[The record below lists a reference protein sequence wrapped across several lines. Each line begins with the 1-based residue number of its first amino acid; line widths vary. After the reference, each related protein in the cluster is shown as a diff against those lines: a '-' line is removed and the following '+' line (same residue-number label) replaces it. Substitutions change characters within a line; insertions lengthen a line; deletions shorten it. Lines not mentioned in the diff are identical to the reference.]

1 MAASSPSL
9 SASSSPS
16 PVQDID
22 SSSSYNGTS
31 GNNFP
36 YDHLTRFPLGS
47 ASVSVPYLP
56 IAMTQSPVSEMPPP
70 ITMELSGPI
79 GRTLASRTSHPHL
92 QHLHIQ
98 PPVHPSHPGSPFQ
111 SPPLSASHSGSSA
124 SGCGSGGYFPLVH
137 VDSNERHRPSHH
149 HQQQQ
154 LASVP
159 TSPFEA
165 TFQTHNAGVNGYGHA
180 YPQQPHRIP
189 SQGYPPSSAW
199 PTQ

>member
-124 SGCGSGGYFPLVH
+124 SGCGSGGYFPL
-137 VDSNERHRPSHH
+137 
-149 HQQQQ
+149 Q

-180 YPQQPHRIP
+180 FPQQPHRIP